1 MLDKNG
7 KLNIFK
13 VNYKDIKTTDDVIL
27 MSLLRVLHIL
37 LKRNIHF
44 SHKKAFC
51 QKLKY
56 IFRSIPRE
64 VFFKKGVLK
73 ICSKFTG
80 EYPCRSAVSI
90 KLLCNF
96 IEIALRHGCS
106 PINLLHIFRPL
117 FLKGTSG
124 CLLLYFQI
132 LSN

>member
-27 MSLLRVLHIL
+27 MSLLRVLNIL

-51 QKLKY
+51 QKLKC
-56 IFRSIPRE
+56 IFRSSPWE
-64 VFFKKGVLK
+64 VFFRKGVLK
-73 ICSKFTG
+73 IFSKFTG

-106 PINLLHIFRPL
+106 PVNLLYIFLTPFPRN
-117 FLKGTSG
+117 TSG
-124 CLLLYFQI
+124 WLLLTFDD
-132 LSN
+132 